1 MNVPMGNLGLKMST
15 KEMAL
20 KTIAELPEDVSW
32 EDIKE
37 RLFFIAAVEK
47 GLHELDVGEGIPHED
62 IVREAKE
69 WASI

>member
-1 MNVPMGNLGLKMST
+1 MST
-15 KEMAL
+15 KEIAL

-37 RLFFIAAVEK
+37 RIFFIAAVEK
-47 GLHELDVGEGIPHED
+47 GLHEVDAGEGIPHED

-69 WASI
+69 WASR

>member
-1 MNVPMGNLGLKMST
+1 MNVHMGNLGLNMST

-37 RLFFIAAVEK
+37 RIFFIAAVEK
-47 GLHELDVGEGIPHED
+47 GLHELDSGEGIPHED

-69 WASI
+69 WASR